1 MAESILPV
9 SEWIWRHRY
18 RWGNE
23 ADLSATFQRVAQA
36 VAQAEGDRAGV
47 WARLFLDLLLEG
59 GFLPGG
65 RIIANAGTDQDAT
78 LVNCFVAGPITPS
91 PDGLQSLL
99 RESALTLQRG
109 GGVGIDFSPVLPFA
123 GSGAGLS
130 GPVAW
135 IERVE
140 RMCRDLVARPNRRAA
155 IMATL
160 RCDHPD
166 IEAFIQAKQS
176 PGRLEHCNLSVL
188 VSDRF
193 VNAVRADAAWGLVV
207 DGRTV
212 RTLPARKL
220 WKGLTQA
227 ALESGE
233 PGVLFI
239 DRINRENNLAYA
251 ETITACNP
259 CGEVPLPV
267 HGACV
272 LGSLNLTRFVRA
284 PFQPGSHVDFRRLAS
299 AARRAV
305 RFLDDV
311 IDIAGFPL
319 REQSIRARESRRIG
333 LGLTGLANAFIFL
346 GLPYD
351 SDTARHLA
359 SRIAE
364 TIRDAAYD
372 ASIRLA
378 QAKGAF
384 KAFRPEP
391 YLKSPFVQRLPNALR
406 ARIARSGLRNSHL
419 LAIAPA
425 GSISLLAGNVSSGIE
440 PVLAAL
446 QVRKVQT
453 EGGRTQSFGLTDYA
467 LDIWAQSGSRGGLPP
482 AFVTAAGLSASAH
495 LAMQSAIQ
503 PFIDNAISKT
513 INLLEADGLDVY
525 DIFLKAFDLGLKG
538 CTVFRAGGCAGGVL
552 VPSG

>member
-1 MAESILPV
+1 MADGILAV
-9 SEWIWRHRY
+9 SEWIWRQKY
-18 RWGNE
+18 RWRNE
-23 ADLSATFQRVAQA
+23 VALSATFQRVAQA
-36 VAQAEGDRAGV
+36 AAQAEGDRARL
-47 WARLFLDLLLEG
+47 WAPVFLELLLEG

-65 RIIANAGTDQDAT
+65 RILANAGTDQEAT
-78 LVNCFVAGPITPS
+78 LVNCFVAGPVMPS
-91 PDGLQSLL
+91 QDGLEALL
-99 RESALTLQRG
+99 RESALTLERG
-109 GGVGIDFSPVLPFA
+109 GGVGIDFSPVPPLG

-135 IERVE
+135 IERVDQ
-140 RMCRDLVARPNRRAA
+140 MCRDLVAHPPRRAA

-166 IEAFIQAKQS
+166 IEAFIRTKQFS
-176 PGRLEHCNLSVL
+176 GGLKHCNLSVL
-188 VSDRF
+188 VRDSF
-193 VNAVRADAAWGLVV
+193 VAAVRADASWGLVI

-212 RTLPARKL
+212 TTLPARQL
-220 WKGLTQA
+220 WQGLAQA

-259 CGEVPLPV
+259 CGEVPLPA

-284 PFQPGSHVDFRRLAS
+284 PYQAGSHIDFLRLAS
-299 AARRAV
+299 AVQRAV

-311 IDIAGFPL
+311 IDVAAFPL
-319 REQSIRARESRRIG
+319 PEQAIRARESRRIG
-333 LGLTGLANAFIFL
+333 VGLTGLADALILL

-351 SDTARHLA
+351 SETARCLA
-359 SRIAE
+359 ARIAE

-378 QAKGAF
+378 EEKGTF
-384 KAFRPEP
+384 KAFRPEG
-391 YLKSPFVQRLPNALR
+391 YLQSPFVQRLPSGLR
-406 ARIARSGLRNSHL
+406 TRIAHSGLRNSHL

-440 PVLAAL
+440 PVFAAH
-446 QVRKVQT
+446 QVRQVQT
-453 EGGRTQSFGLTDYA
+453 ANEGTESFGLTDHA
-467 LDIWAQSGSRGGLPP
+467 LDIWAQSGLRGGLPP
-482 AFVTAAGLSASAH
+482 AFVTAAGLSARAH
-495 LAMQSAIQ
+495 LEMQAAIQ

-513 INLLEADGLDVY
+513 INLLQADGQDIF

-538 CTVFRAGGCAGGVL
+538 CTVFRAGRCAGGVL
-552 VPSG
+552 IPAG